1 MKIVDIAWNLFF
13 FFNLTYSKFKRLLL
27 KFVFVSNIVTILNT
41 PPAKQIIITVFVL
54 VKGLNKK
61 EFKSFSDN
69 VCLFHVQVEEQLEVL
84 TIYLR
89 TKHKYCIWCGTKYEG
104 NQNIQNQ

>member
-1 MKIVDIAWNLFF
+1 MKSL
-13 FFNLTYSKFKRLLL
+13 FFNLTYSKFKCLYF
-27 KFVFVSNIVTILNT
+27 KYVFVSNIVAILKT
-41 PPAKQIIITVFVL
+41 PHAKQNIITAFVL
-54 VKGLNKK
+54 VKR
-61 EFKSFSDN
+61 KSFSDN